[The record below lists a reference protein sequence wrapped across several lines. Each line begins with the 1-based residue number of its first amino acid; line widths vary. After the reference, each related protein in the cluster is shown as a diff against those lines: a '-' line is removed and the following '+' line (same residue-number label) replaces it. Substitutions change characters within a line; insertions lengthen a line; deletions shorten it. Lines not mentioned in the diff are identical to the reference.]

1 MRSFWALVVA
11 RNREFIR
18 DKGTLGWNLG
28 FPLVVIF
35 SVAIIFAGPDRELYK
50 VGLMGRDAPA
60 AGAPVAFL
68 DVRYVGFVPI
78 DNLQDGLDK
87 VRHHR
92 LDMLLSLGDPP
103 RYWINESNQKGYVL
117 ERILMGAGAHPA
129 IAKDVLQGRE
139 VRYVDWLLPGVL
151 AMNMMFSCLFGV
163 GYVIVRY
170 RKSGILRRFKVTPVS
185 ALQFISAQ
193 VVSRMMLVMFTVV
206 LLYAGTDL
214 FLDYFVLGSLLDLFI
229 VFTLGGLC
237 LTAMG
242 LAVAARTHSEE
253 LAGGL
258 LNLVSWPMMFLS
270 GVWFS
275 LEGANPWIQRA
286 AQLLPLTPLIDAA
299 RKIMIDG
306 AGLLDVLPEL
316 AALTGMTVLFLALG
330 AWLFRWE

>member
-35 SVAIIFAGPDRELYK
+35 GVAIIFAGPDRELYK
-50 VGLMGRDAPA
+50 VGLMGREAPA
-60 AGAPVAFL
+60 ASAPLQFL
-68 DVRYVGFVPI
+68 DTRFVGFVPI
-78 DNLQDGLDK
+78 DNLEDGLDK

-92 LDMLLSLGDPP
+92 LDMLLDLGDPP
-103 RYWINESNQKGYVL
+103 RYWINESNQNGYLL
-117 ERILMGAGAHPA
+117 ERMLMGAGAHPA
-129 IAKDVLQGRE
+129 IAKELLQGRE

-193 VVSRMMLVMFTVV
+193 VVSRMILIMLTVA

-214 FLDYFVLGSLLDLFI
+214 VLDYFVLGSLLDLFI
-229 VFTLGGLC
+229 VFTVGGLC

-258 LNLVSWPMMFLS
+258 LNLFSWPMMFLS

-275 LEGANPWIQRA
+275 LEGADPWIRRA
-286 AQLLPLTPLIDAA
+286 AQVLPLTPLIDAS

-306 AGLLDVLPEL
+306 AGLLSVLPEL
-316 AALTGMTVLFLALG
+316 ATLAGMTVLFLGLG
-330 AWLFRWE
+330 AYLFRWE